1 MQVSKKKA
9 DEDHSGGLKRKAK
22 EYGRIFLREA
32 AFVLK
37 SPSDHPYYVSFD
49 FIWSSF
55 SREVLLTRNIAVV
68 QQKDIAC
75 TTHTHTL
82 LVLILLTSRVSYLT

>member
-22 EYGRIFLREA
+22 EYGRISLREA

-37 SPSDHPYYVSFD
+37 SPSNHPYYVSFD

-55 SREVLLTRNIAVV
+55 SREVLLTRNIVVV

-75 TTHTHTL
+75 MTHTL
-82 LVLILLTSRVSYLT
+82 LVLILLTSRVGYLT